1 MNSVRLRSS
10 CSASGCWNRSSTL
23 EVRDATDEASM
34 GVMGLMVE
42 EDELR
47 RLLLLL
53 LVEGLGFMV
62 SRVD

>member
-1 MNSVRLRSS
+1 
-10 CSASGCWNRSSTL
+10 
-23 EVRDATDEASM
+23 M

-47 RLLLLL
+47 RVLLLL

>member
-1 MNSVRLRSS
+1 
-10 CSASGCWNRSSTL
+10 
-23 EVRDATDEASM
+23 M